1 MNQAPIAVI
10 LTVTIWIELL
20 VSYSPWILLLG
31 EVYLGKRVYD
41 ATRRRFLLH
50 QKMMQLRLLTSS
62 LRQSRQRARIS
73 DSASYETSDVPSE
86 NRALLLMFREQLP
99 AIPNVA
105 WERLAIVMVV
115 ASVFVLAFSA
125 MNVLLL
131 PFANRAVLSLLPL
144 CLPLA
149 IIPLPYLLSVK
160 PRATLLLVMAVLGTS
175 FFALV
180 LFGV

>member
-1 MNQAPIAVI
+1 
-10 LTVTIWIELL
+10 
-20 VSYSPWILLLG
+20 
-31 EVYLGKRVYD
+31 
-41 ATRRRFLLH
+41 
-50 QKMMQLRLLTSS
+50 
-62 LRQSRQRARIS
+62 
-73 DSASYETSDVPSE
+73 
-86 NRALLLMFREQLP
+86 MFREQLP